1 MSIAGYLGK
10 AAGELR
16 VGEGEVTEGRVEGR
30 VLEGK
35 LSVEEAQAVVTAKAW
50 KPGETYESVA
60 DYDPV
65 LRSHCRL
72 DREG

>member
-1 MSIAGYLGK
+1 MSVA
-10 AAGELR
+10 LR
-16 VGEGEVTEGRVEGR
+16 LTEGLVTEGRVVGR

-35 LSVEEAQAVVTAKAW
+35 LSVEEAQAIAAAKAW
-50 KPGETYESVA
+50 KPGEAYESVA

-72 DREG
+72 DKAG